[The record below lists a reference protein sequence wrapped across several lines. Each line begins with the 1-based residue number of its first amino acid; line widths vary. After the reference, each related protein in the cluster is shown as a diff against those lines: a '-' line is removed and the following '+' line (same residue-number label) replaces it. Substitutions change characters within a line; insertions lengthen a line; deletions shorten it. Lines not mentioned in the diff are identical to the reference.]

1 MSESCT
7 VAILPSMI
15 AGVGTGCAC
24 SRLSFGS
31 FSTML
36 GPRHAEQDSIGRPLG
51 SLDNEGAG
59 TRNRGIAR
67 LDTGLDAQRTTRA
80 DRGLQVRTFA
90 GDAPRAVEV
99 VADEDPSKAC
109 LACRLRGKTSPTAGR
124 LIATLGAGLSEAP
137 HGIST
142 SRPHTHASALRG
154 SRAAAPVTKRAIMV
168 RERPIGRSPPELAE

>member
-36 GPRHAEQDSIGRPLG
+36 GHPV
-51 SLDNEGAG
+51 
-59 TRNRGIAR
+59 TRNRIRLEGPLGVSTTRARGPGIAR

-80 DRGLQVRTFA
+80 DRGLQVRAFA

-99 VADEDPSKAC
+99 VADEDPSAAC
-109 LACRLRGKTSPTAGR
+109 LACRLRGKTNPTAGR

-154 SRAAAPVTKRAIMV
+154 SRAEAPVTKRAIMV